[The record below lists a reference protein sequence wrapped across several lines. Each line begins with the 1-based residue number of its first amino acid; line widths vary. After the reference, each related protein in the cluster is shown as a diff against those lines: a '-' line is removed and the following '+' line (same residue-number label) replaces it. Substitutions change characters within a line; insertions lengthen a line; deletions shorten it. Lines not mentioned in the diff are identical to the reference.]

1 MAICT
6 GFLTASA
13 VFRYAEYKAALGPE
27 EAIDKRLQALGN
39 LNGMAFCRTEA
50 APVWV
55 VRVLAVLLWAA
66 TAWLYGESWL
76 FLLYG
81 LCISLL
87 LGLSYV
93 DIRINEL
100 PPLLNAFIAVLG
112 GIRLVLD
119 IEHWYTYLIGA
130 VVVSGL
136 FLLIGLF
143 SQGRAMGGGDVK
155 LMAALGLLLG
165 WQKILLVLLLG
176 AVFGTLV
183 HGIRMLVFKDGN
195 ALAFGPYLAAGAAV
209 AMLYGDKIIALYLS
223 TFVRS

>member
-1 MAICT
+1 M
-6 GFLTASA
+6 
-13 VFRYAEYKAALGPE
+13 
-27 EAIDKRLQALGN
+27 
-39 LNGMAFCRTEA
+39 
-50 APVWV
+50 
-55 VRVLAVLLWAA
+55 
-66 TAWLYGESWL
+66 
-76 FLLYG
+76 
-81 LCISLL
+81 
-87 LGLSYV
+87 
-93 DIRINEL
+93 
-100 PPLLNAFIAVLG
+100 
-112 GIRLVLD
+112 D

-183 HGIRMLVFKDGN
+183 HGIRMLIFKDGH